1 MNTPENYLI
10 TLLKILKQQINNTI
24 FKINSVIYIYKT
36 NKGFFHL
43 YFEMPLMINKKMNL
57 QNKLLSARN
66 TSPNNLLIRKDFQRM
81 YLY

>member
-1 MNTPENYLI
+1 MLF
-10 TLLKILKQQINNTI
+10 I
-24 FKINSVIYIYKT
+24 FKNQWRLF
-36 NKGFFHL
+36 NL